1 MNFAGAGAFFRVRR
15 SPTPSPQHTDRKSD
29 PDYTVRLWARVN
41 SLVRQGNCT
50 KYVLASARDKTTM
63 TSQKKIVVLPGDGI
77 GPEIMRAAVNVLKE
91 CATEFGYEFHFAEF
105 PFGGCAIDATGEP
118 LPAETLAACRAADAI
133 LLGAVGG
140 PQWDGVPLG
149 KRPETGL
156 LALRKALGLYIN
168 LRPIDLRAPLYG
180 LSPLRADRARD
191 VHIDFVRELA
201 GDIYFG
207 KHSVA
212 ADPSGERATDEAVY
226 TTAEVER
233 VARYAFARAESRKG
247 RLASVD
253 KSNVLTTSQLW
264 RRTVSRM
271 AADHPGVKVEHL
283 YVDNAAMQLVLAPA
297 QFDVILTSNM
307 FGDILTDLGAALAG
321 SIGLIPSM
329 SIGTGPSLYEPIHG
343 SAPTLAGKDVANPV
357 GMILS
362 AAMMLRESFGMKRE
376 AEWIESAVDRLFASG
391 VRTPDTVEPGT
402 TKVGCI
408 EFVERLRRELLG
420 TLERHAQDA

>member
-1 MNFAGAGAFFRVRR
+1 
-15 SPTPSPQHTDRKSD
+15 
-29 PDYTVRLWARVN
+29 
-41 SLVRQGNCT
+41 
-50 KYVLASARDKTTM
+50 LAPARDKTM
-63 TSQKKIVVLPGDGI
+63 TIQNKKIVLLPGDGI
-77 GPEIMRAAVNVLKE
+77 GPEIMRVAVRVVKE
-91 CATEFGYEFHFAEF
+91 CAAEFGHEFSFAEF

-133 LLGAVGG
+133 LLGAIGG
-140 PQWDGVPLG
+140 PKWDAVPLA

-168 LRPIDLRAPLYG
+168 LRPIDLHAPLRG
-180 LSPLRADRARD
+180 LSPLRADRASD

-201 GDIYFG
+201 GDVYFG
-207 KHSVA
+207 EHRME
-212 ADPSGERATDEAVY
+212 ADPSGERATDAGAY
-226 TTAEVER
+226 TTGEIER
-233 VARYAFARAESRKG
+233 VAQYAFARAETRKG

-253 KSNVLTTSQLW
+253 KSNVLAMSQLW
-264 RRTVSRM
+264 RRTVTRV
-271 AADHPGVKVEHL
+271 AANHPSVKLEHL

-329 SIGTGPSLYEPIHG
+329 SCGPGPSLYEPIHG

-362 AAMMLRESFGMKRE
+362 AAMMLRESFGLKRE
-376 AEWIESAVDRLFASG
+376 AEWIESAVDRLFANG
-391 VRTPDTVEPGT
+391 IRTPDTVEPET
-402 TKVGCI
+402 TKVGCV
-408 EFVERLRRELLG
+408 EFGEHLLA
-420 TLERHAQDA
+420 EMAASKRKSSSA

>member
-1 MNFAGAGAFFRVRR
+1 MENNLA
-15 SPTPSPQHTDRKSD
+15 TD
-29 PDYTVRLWARVN
+29 
-41 SLVRQGNCT
+41 
-50 KYVLASARDKTTM
+50 RDKTM
-63 TSQKKIVVLPGDGI
+63 TILNKTIVLLPGDGI
-77 GPEIMRAAVNVLKE
+77 GPEIMRAAVRVLQE
-91 CATEFGYEFHFAEF
+91 CATEFGHEFSFIEF

-118 LPAETLAACRAADAI
+118 LPADTLAACRTADAI

-140 PQWDGVPLG
+140 PKWDAVPLV

-168 LRPIDLRAPLYG
+168 LRPIDLRSPLYG

-207 KHSVA
+207 KHHVE

-233 VARYAFARAESRKG
+233 VAKYAFARAESRKG

-253 KSNVLTTSQLW
+253 KANVLTTSQLW
-264 RRTVSRM
+264 RRTVTRL
-271 AADHPGVKVEHL
+271 AADHPSVKLEHL

-329 SIGTGPSLYEPIHG
+329 SCGPGPSLYEPIHG

-362 AAMMLRESFGMKRE
+362 ATMMLRESFGLKRE
-376 AEWIESAVDRLFASG
+376 AEWIESAVDRLFANG
-391 VRTPDTVEPGT
+391 IRTPDTVEPGT

-408 EFVERLRRELLG
+408 EFGERLHAEIAG
-420 TLERHAQDA
+420 ASNKPERTSA

>member
-1 MNFAGAGAFFRVRR
+1 VRE
-15 SPTPSPQHTDRKSD
+15 SNGTEND
-29 PDYTVRLWARVN
+29 
-41 SLVRQGNCT
+41 LV
-50 KYVLASARDKTTM
+50 SARDKIM
-63 TSQKKIVVLPGDGI
+63 TIQEKKIVLLPGDGI
-77 GPEIMRAAVNVLKE
+77 GPEIMRAAVRVVKE
-91 CATEFGYEFHFAEF
+91 CAAEFGHQFSFAEF

-118 LPAETLAACRAADAI
+118 LPAETLEACRTADAI

-140 PQWDGVPLG
+140 PKWDAVPLG
-149 KRPETGL
+149 KRPESGL

-180 LSPLRADRARD
+180 LSPLRADRAKD

-207 KHSVA
+207 EHRLE
-212 ADPSGERATDEAVY
+212 ADPSGERATDAGAY
-226 TTAEVER
+226 TTGEIER
-233 VARYAFARAESRKG
+233 VAQYAFARAETRKG
-247 RLASVD
+247 RVASVD
-253 KSNVLTTSQLW
+253 KSNVLAMSQLW
-264 RRTVSRM
+264 RRTVTRI
-271 AADHPGVKVEHL
+271 AAEHPRVMLEHL

-297 QFDVILTSNM
+297 QFDVVLTSNL

-329 SIGTGPSLYEPIHG
+329 SCGPGPSLYEPIHG

-362 AAMMLRESFGMKRE
+362 AAMMLRESFGLKRE
-376 AEWIESAVDRLFASG
+376 AEWIESAVDRLFAKG
-391 VRTPDTVEPGT
+391 IRTPDTVEPGT

-408 EFVERLRRELLG
+408 EFGERLHAELAG
-420 TLERHAQDA
+420 ASNRPQRTSA

>member
-1 MNFAGAGAFFRVRR
+1 MTN
-15 SPTPSPQHTDRKSD
+15 
-29 PDYTVRLWARVN
+29 
-41 SLVRQGNCT
+41 T
-50 KYVLASARDKTTM
+50 K
-63 TSQKKIVVLPGDGI
+63 KKIVLLPGDGI
-77 GPEIMRAAVNVLKE
+77 GPEIMRAAVRVLKE
-91 CATEFGYEFHFAEF
+91 CAKEFGLEFEFAEF

-118 LPAETLAACRAADAI
+118 LPGETLAACRAADAI

-140 PQWDGVPLG
+140 PKWDAVPLA
-149 KRPETGL
+149 KRPESGL
-156 LALRKALGLYIN
+156 LALRKTLQLYIN

-180 LSPLRADRARD
+180 LSPLKADRASG

-207 KHSVA
+207 EHRVGP
-212 ADPSGERATDEAVY
+212 DPSGERATDEAVY
-226 TTAEVER
+226 TTGEVER
-233 VARYAFARAESRKG
+233 VAKYAFARAESRKG
-247 RLASVD
+247 RLVSID

-264 RRTVSRM
+264 RRTVTRM
-271 AADHPGVKVEHL
+271 GADHPHVKLEHL

-329 SIGTGPSLYEPIHG
+329 SCGPGPSVYEPIHG

-362 AAMMLRESFGMKRE
+362 AAMMLRESFGLKRE
-376 AEWIESAVDRLFASG
+376 AESIESAVDRIFASG
-391 VRTPDTVEPGT
+391 IRTPDTVEPGT
-402 TKVGCI
+402 SKVGCV
-408 EFVERLRRELLG
+408 EFADRLCAEMASAARNR
-420 TLERHAQDA
+420 

>member
-1 MNFAGAGAFFRVRR
+1 LTA
-15 SPTPSPQHTDRKSD
+15 
-29 PDYTVRLWARVN
+29 
-41 SLVRQGNCT
+41 
-50 KYVLASARDKTTM
+50 ARDKNM
-63 TSQKKIVVLPGDGI
+63 TNKKKIVLLPGDGI
-77 GPEIMRAAVNVLKE
+77 GPEIMRTAVRVLKG
-91 CATEFGYEFHFAEF
+91 CVAEFGNEFDFAEF

-118 LPAETLAACRAADAI
+118 LPAETLAACKAADAI

-140 PQWDGVPLG
+140 PKWDAVPLA
-149 KRPETGL
+149 KRPESGL
-156 LALRKALGLYIN
+156 LGLRKALGLYIN
-168 LRPIDLRAPLYG
+168 LRPIDLHASLIG
-180 LSPLRADRARD
+180 LSPLRAERAND

-207 KHSVA
+207 KHHVE

-233 VARYAFARAESRKG
+233 VAKYAFARAESRKG
-247 RLASVD
+247 KLASVD
-253 KSNVLTTSQLW
+253 KANVLTTSQLW
-264 RRTVSRM
+264 RRTVTRM
-271 AADHPGVKVEHL
+271 AADHPNVKVEHL

-329 SIGTGPSLYEPIHG
+329 SCGPGPSLYEPIHG

-362 AAMMLRESFGMKRE
+362 AALMLRESFGMKHE
-376 AEWIESAVDRLFASG
+376 AEWIESAVDRVFANG

-408 EFVERLRRELLG
+408 EFGERLMAEMTGASKGKHRG
-420 TLERHAQDA
+420 A